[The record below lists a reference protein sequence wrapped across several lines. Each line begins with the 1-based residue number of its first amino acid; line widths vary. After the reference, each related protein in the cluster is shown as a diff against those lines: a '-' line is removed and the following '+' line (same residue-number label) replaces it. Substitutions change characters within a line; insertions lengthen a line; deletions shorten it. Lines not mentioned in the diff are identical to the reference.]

1 MEKDRLLAFSDGVIA
16 VIITIM
22 VLELKVPHDDSLSS
36 LAQATPIFLSYVLS
50 FVYVA
55 IYWNNH
61 HHFFHLVRRVNGA
74 ILWANLHLLFWLSL
88 IPFATDWV
96 GEHSASAVPTA
107 VYGVALL
114 MPALSWYL
122 LQSVIVRTQGRDS
135 PLARVTRH
143 GPEGQDIARAL
154 HRRHCVGIR
163 RYANRRRSLR
173 AGRVDVAGSRPARR
187 KGGAVIG
194 EGLAAARDVRPPPRH
209 PRRGDFQCGLR
220 SADEARVTGW
230 LSRRRPGSGMS
241 IATLCR

>member
-88 IPFATDWV
+88 FPFFTGWM
-96 GEHSASAVPTA
+96 GENHYDELPTA
-107 VYGVALL
+107 AYGCVLFMAGVAY
-114 MPALSWYL
+114 YL
-122 LQSVIVRTQGRDS
+122 LKTAIISAEGLDS
-135 PLARVTRH
+135 KLAKPSATTSR
-143 GPEGQDIARAL
+143 AR
-154 HRRHCVGIR
+154 
-163 RYANRRRSLR
+163 
-173 AGRVDVAGSRPARR
+173 SRP
-187 KGGAVIG
+187 
-194 EGLAAARDVRPPPRH
+194 
-209 PRRGDFQCGLR
+209 
-220 SADEARVTGW
+220 S
-230 LSRRRPGSGMS
+230 S
-241 IATLCR
+241 I